1 MKDADGA
8 TKTEAEFFELETL
21 AAMEKLMKVQGL
33 IKMTLVPGT
42 DFSYTKKGFK
52 WTLLRFDRERLEI
65 QLKFENPS
73 SISTDVIDTMKIYFE
88 LTDTFLSPE

>member
-42 DFSYTKKGFK
+42 DFS
-52 WTLLRFDRERLEI
+52 
-65 QLKFENPS
+65 
-73 SISTDVIDTMKIYFE
+73 
-88 LTDTFLSPE
+88 